1 MSNTIE
7 RNAGFFLILNIF
19 SKIHS
24 NLKGKENNCCSF
36 ENVYNRTLKYKNE
49 FSVLS
54 NIILTEEKTGKRS
67 EIVWALVVMVWVF
80 FKPMIH

>member
-1 MSNTIE
+1 M
-7 RNAGFFLILNIF
+7 
-19 SKIHS
+19 
-24 NLKGKENNCCSF
+24 
-36 ENVYNRTLKYKNE
+36 YNRTLKYKNE